1 MGEPSKNPLALDV
14 SLPALLKF
22 ALPSMAGMIFMGLY
36 TIGDTVIV
44 ARLVNTDA
52 LSAINIA
59 TPIINIIV
67 GLGTMLA
74 TGGSAII
81 AGKMG
86 AGKLT
91 EAWQDFSLIT
101 VSGAALGIAIAILGT
116 LLMDRLIWSLGAS
129 QRLFPYC
136 KAYLSILL
144 VFTPAS
150 ILQVLFQN
158 LIITAGRPG
167 LGMAFSVGAGAVNVF
182 LDCLFIHFFEM
193 GIQGS
198 ALGTGVGYL
207 ISAALGGAF
216 FLSGKGHLKFRRPVL
231 RLKVLAIS
239 CSNGCSELVSQASSA
254 VTTFLFNRS
263 MMGLLGEDGVA
274 AVTIMIYLQF
284 LLTTLFIGFSMG
296 TAPVIS
302 YYYGRKDLLSLKKIF
317 RICLGLTS
325 GISVFVFLFTI
336 GFGSFLAGIF
346 SPKGTPVY
354 AITREGFSIFP
365 FAFLFCGINIFAS
378 AAFTALSDG
387 KRSAFL
393 SFLRT
398 FGLITVFLLTL
409 PEIFGVRGVWMAV
422 PAAELITMTIA
433 IFLIRRFWMQR
444 KSPDF

>member
-22 ALPSMAGMIFMGLY
+22 ALPSMAGMIFIGLY
-36 TIGDTVIV
+36 TIGYTVIV

-216 FLSGKGHLKFRRPVL
+216 FLSGK
-231 RLKVLAIS
+231 
-239 CSNGCSELVSQASSA
+239 
-254 VTTFLFNRS
+254 
-263 MMGLLGEDGVA
+263 
-274 AVTIMIYLQF
+274 
-284 LLTTLFIGFSMG
+284 
-296 TAPVIS
+296 
-302 YYYGRKDLLSLKKIF
+302 
-317 RICLGLTS
+317 
-325 GISVFVFLFTI
+325 
-336 GFGSFLAGIF
+336 
-346 SPKGTPVY
+346 
-354 AITREGFSIFP
+354 
-365 FAFLFCGINIFAS
+365 
-378 AAFTALSDG
+378 
-387 KRSAFL
+387 
-393 SFLRT
+393 
-398 FGLITVFLLTL
+398 
-409 PEIFGVRGVWMAV
+409 
-422 PAAELITMTIA
+422 
-433 IFLIRRFWMQR
+433 
-444 KSPDF
+444 

>member
-1 MGEPSKNPLALDV
+1 
-14 SLPALLKF
+14 
-22 ALPSMAGMIFMGLY
+22 
-36 TIGDTVIV
+36 
-44 ARLVNTDA
+44 
-52 LSAINIA
+52 
-59 TPIINIIV
+59 
-67 GLGTMLA
+67 
-74 TGGSAII
+74 
-81 AGKMG
+81 
-86 AGKLT
+86 
-91 EAWQDFSLIT
+91 
-101 VSGAALGIAIAILGT
+101 
-116 LLMDRLIWSLGAS
+116 
-129 QRLFPYC
+129 
-136 KAYLSILL
+136 
-144 VFTPAS
+144 
-150 ILQVLFQN
+150 
-158 LIITAGRPG
+158 
-167 LGMAFSVGAGAVNVF
+167 
-182 LDCLFIHFFEM
+182 
-193 GIQGS
+193 
-198 ALGTGVGYL
+198 
-207 ISAALGGAF
+207 
-216 FLSGKGHLKFRRPVL
+216 
-231 RLKVLAIS
+231 
-239 CSNGCSELVSQASSA
+239 
-254 VTTFLFNRS
+254 

-296 TAPVIS
+296 TAPVVS

-444 KSPDF
+444 KSPNF